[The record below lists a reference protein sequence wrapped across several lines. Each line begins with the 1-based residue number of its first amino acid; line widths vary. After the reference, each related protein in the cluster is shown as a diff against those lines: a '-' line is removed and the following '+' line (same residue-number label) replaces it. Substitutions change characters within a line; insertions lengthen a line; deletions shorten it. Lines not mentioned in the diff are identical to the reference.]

1 MSKPNNISNRPH
13 RAQEP
18 PSYVNFQ
25 SESRT
30 PESLTISWRE
40 RSVKPPYRKHQN
52 WKAPRLHHRSS
63 AQWVRAHAP
72 APHPGAP
79 GHRLQGHHQ
88 MAASGY
94 RPGRYWEPPKS
105 AGYRNQTEVAI
116 KLSSLQGSVHETA
129 GRNLAATNR
138 LASKFE
144 HLDQEHQK
152 LARQVKDYAK
162 ELSKVNRKL
171 EQAVDLIRTLMVR
184 SNYNAHSLEKISTL
198 VEGKCGEE
206 DKANELAHSALANR
220 KENGSPHPK
229 TIKEESSDSEWSDSD

>member
-1 MSKPNNISNRPH
+1 MSKQNNISNRPH

-30 PESLTISWRE
+30 PDSLTISWRE

-105 AGYRNQTEVAI
+105 AGYRNQNEVAI

-138 LASKFE
+138 LVSKFDS
-144 HLDQEHQK
+144 LSQEHQK
-152 LARQVKDYAK
+152 LAKQVENQARSLAWTNK
-162 ELSKVNRKL
+162 KL
-171 EQAVDLIRTLMVR
+171 EQAVDLLKTLMMR
-184 SNYNAHSLEKISTL
+184 SKDNAHFLDKISTM

-206 DKANELAHSALANR
+206 DQELAHSALANR